1 MYIKYGLHTRGGG
14 RGLNSNKGSA
24 QRHHRTGIEG
34 EADRG
39 GRGDWP
45 SSHSLLN
52 TRGGATCFLGS
63 SLTETQEAIHNN
75 RAVICVIY
83 ILCIDLSNATRR
95 DVMLDKL
102 TYAIL
107 PYLTQNLKQPII
119 LWRAYNCV
127 DDKCTSQ
134 VLGPV
139 RPVRS
144 YLRTGFACALVTPSP
159 VTVTPK
165 GRLLCATCRI
175 CTQKTFDPSRL

>member
-1 MYIKYGLHTRGGG
+1 MDCILGEGGG
-14 RGLNSNKGSA
+14 GSTRTKVRLNATIEQASKE
-24 QRHHRTGIEG
+24 RRT
-34 EADRG
+34 G

-127 DDKCTSQ
+127 DDNNVQANLPARCDQSGRTYAR
-134 VLGPV
+134 VLHV
-139 RPVRS
+139 H
-144 YLRTGFACALVTPSP
+144 
-159 VTVTPK
+159 
-165 GRLLCATCRI
+165 
-175 CTQKTFDPSRL
+175 